1 MSRVLV
7 TGGTGFVGAW
17 VVRGLVKRGHA
28 ARVFDLRPNP
38 AQLDFVEPGLAAAVE
53 CVAGDIRDAAAVR
66 AAMAGCDRAIHLAG
80 VMTVDCARDPVAG
93 AAINLIGSLTMFE
106 AAIALGL
113 PSLAYVSTAAV
124 FGPADARHPEP
135 ATHYGAFKLA
145 LEGSA
150 RAYLADRGFPSV
162 GFRPYIVYGPGE
174 SSGIAAGPSIA
185 LRAAFERRPAT
196 IRFSGRVGFVHVDE
210 VAGAF
215 VAAAEAPPAGAEA
228 HTLAGETAD
237 MEAFIAALRAEVPG
251 AAITVDGP
259 PLRIPPEI
267 GAGPRPPLLADV
279 PEIGLADGIARTLAH
294 YRAATAR

>member
-1 MSRVLV
+1 VSRVLV
-7 TGGTGFVGAW
+7 TGGSGFVGAW
-17 VVRGLVKRGHA
+17 VVRRLVARGHA
-28 ARVFDLRPNP
+28 VRVFDLRPDP
-38 AQLDFVEPGLAAAVE
+38 AHLDFVEPGLAAAVD
-53 CVAGDIRDAAAVR
+53 CVAGDVRDAAAVR
-66 AAMAGCDRAIHLAG
+66 TAMAGCDRAIHLAG

-93 AAINLIGSLTMFE
+93 ATINLVGSLNMFE
-106 AAIALGL
+106 AAIASGL
-113 PSLAYVSTAAV
+113 PGLAYVSTAGV

-145 LEGSA
+145 VEGSA

-185 LRAAFERRPAT
+185 IRAVFEGRPAT
-196 IRFSGRVGFVHVDE
+196 IRFSGRVGFVHVEE
-210 VAGAF
+210 VACAF
-215 VAAAEAPPAGAEA
+215 VAAVETSPEGAQA
-228 HTLAGETAD
+228 HTLSGETAD
-237 MEAFIAALRAEVPG
+237 MEAFLAALRAEAPG
-251 AAITVDGP
+251 ADVTVDGP

-267 GAGPRPPLLADV
+267 GAGPRPPLLAGL